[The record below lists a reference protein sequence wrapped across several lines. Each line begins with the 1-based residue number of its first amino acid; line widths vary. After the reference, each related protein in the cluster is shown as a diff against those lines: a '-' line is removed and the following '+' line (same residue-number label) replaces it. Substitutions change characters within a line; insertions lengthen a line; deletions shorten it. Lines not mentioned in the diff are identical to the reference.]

1 MRRSD
6 EEVAMT
12 STHPAPAPIG
22 HPARKRLVPA
32 GIVIVSALFV
42 AGGAKVAFELGST
55 MMLSIASVGAWM
67 MLCLGLAYAG
77 VRLRAGVGGALLVG
91 FGIGAFLVLL
101 FGGMRM
107 LA

>member
-1 MRRSD
+1 
-6 EEVAMT
+6 MT
-12 STHPAPAPIG
+12 SAHPSQSPIG
-22 HPARKRLVPA
+22 HSARKRFVPA
-32 GIVIVSALFV
+32 GIVVVFALVV

-91 FGIGAFLVLL
+91 FGIGALLVLV
-101 FGGMRM
+101 FGGMQM
-107 LA
+107 VA